1 MRYIKYSE
9 YYFVKPNG
17 SIELCKIYNDNIYNY
32 NFTRQLGEFYN
43 TNWYNF
49 KFSRRDRYVNCL
61 DDKQGYRTRV
71 FNPAGQDYIGGGCGQ
86 LFHTQK
92 WMKEHAE
99 LTIHSIGHDKE
110 KVHMPI

>member
-1 MRYIKYSE
+1 MINQLWPNIKQIFST
-9 YYFVKPNG
+9 
-17 SIELCKIYNDNIYNY
+17 DNNAANERQRTLAE
-32 NFTRQLGEFYN
+32 NF
-43 TNWYNF
+43 
-49 KFSRRDRYVNCL
+49 RDKL
-61 DDKQGYRTRV
+61 DKKGYRTRV
-71 FNPAGQDYIGGGCGQ
+71 FNPAGQDDIGGGCGQ